1 MFNLKTWTLNPTSTK
16 LIAGYLGFPVFTFLL
31 LQLLVK
37 VLVRS
42 LLLRGRTN
50 IYYTA
55 HLYDYRTYQNVQGS
69 LEIIECPKG
78 LVNINN
84 SRSAV

>member
-1 MFNLKTWTLNPTSTK
+1 MFNLIPHLPSPK
-16 LIAGYLGFPVFTFLL
+16 LIAGYLDFPIFTFLL

-37 VLVRS
+37 VLVKS
-42 LLLRGRTN
+42 LLLKGKTN
-50 IYYTA
+50 IYYIA
-55 HLYDYRTYQNVQGS
+55 YLCDYRTTYQNVQGS
-69 LEIIECPKG
+69 LEIIKCPKG